1 MKLNVFETLLMNN
14 PVREL
19 VQRRYEAP
27 RLARLAKA
35 PTAGS
40 PTLVI
45 GCGRGVD
52 VELAFERFG
61 AARVVAFDIDPA
73 QVERA
78 RRRLAGR
85 YERRLAL
92 EVGDAAAMGFAD
104 GSFGL
109 VLDFGIIHHVPQWQA
124 AVREVS
130 RVLWPGGQFL
140 FEEIPGAKLARPH
153 YRWLTDHPRANR
165 FDADDFARECES
177 AGLRLEGRL
186 ETFFGFFRGA
196 AVKPEEAA

>member
-1 MKLNVFETLLMNN
+1 
-14 PVREL
+14 
-19 VQRRYEAP
+19 
-27 RLARLAKA
+27 
-35 PTAGS
+35 
-40 PTLVI
+40 
-45 GCGRGVD
+45 
-52 VELAFERFG
+52 
-61 AARVVAFDIDPA
+61 
-73 QVERA
+73 
-78 RRRLAGR
+78 
-85 YERRLAL
+85 L